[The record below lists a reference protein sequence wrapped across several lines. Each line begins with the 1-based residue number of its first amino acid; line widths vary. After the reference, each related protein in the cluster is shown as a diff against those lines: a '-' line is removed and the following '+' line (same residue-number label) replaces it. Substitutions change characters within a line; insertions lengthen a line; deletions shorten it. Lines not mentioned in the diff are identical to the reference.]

1 MKELLAR
8 ILLMSDSHCMVVP
21 PWKQKGQ
28 TEKGLAGW
36 IVEFFISIWKLFNLH
51 FFVKAIEKIG
61 KMGKFDKIIYCGDLA
76 ECVYN
81 ERGMITGKDLKE
93 MERFKAFIELGIDV
107 KKENIHYLPGD
118 HELGYILPLSCDPEG
133 GISWKSIDNFQSVF
147 GPLFSGFAIGNFNF
161 LLLSSSLFTQP
172 IGHLSEGE
180 RKYVAKLQKDQQN
193 FIWDYFADKKKNGT
207 VFAFMHDPDGTDQ
220 FNAVILHYNV
230 LRNRKYKVLC
240 GHMHAE
246 DSLKKYEALG
256 KIANAKTLKEKAVL
270 WIFNRFKKGRKVMN
284 WAEGNLQRIEIFEK
298 YGLQV
303 VPSTAG
309 MMGRGGGFLIL
320 NLFDDGSYEIEKH
333 KI

>member
-61 KMGKFDKIIYCGDLA
+61 KMGKFDKVIYCGDLA

-147 GPLFSGFAIGNFNF
+147 GPLFSGFAIEKFSF
-161 LLLSSSLFTQP
+161 ILLCPSLFIQP
-172 IGHLSEGE
+172 IDHLSDDEK
-180 RKYVAKLQKDQQN
+180 KYIFKLRDDQYN
-193 FIWDYFADKKKNGT
+193 FVWNYFADRKKEGI
-207 VFAFMHDPDGTDQ
+207 VFLFMHDPDALEQ
-220 FNAVILHYNV
+220 FDAQALNYNV
-230 LRNRKYKVLC
+230 LRGRKYKAFS

-246 DSLKKYEALG
+246 ESLASYKRLG
-256 KIANAKTLKEKAVL
+256 RIANAQTWLEKFCR
-270 WIFNRFKKGRKVMN
+270 WFFNRNKKGRKVMR
-284 WAEGNLQRIEIFEK
+284 WAKGNLCRMEIFRK
-298 YGLQV
+298 YELQV

-309 MMGRGGGFLIL
+309 MMGKGGGFLIL